1 MKLPFWLQLIVIA
14 AWSASIAAVVSS
26 VLQAT
31 GAAAS
36 VVIAFIG
43 WMLTTAG
50 WFASARLSAASQER
64 MFLHNVI
71 NAARLDL
78 VAQIRREQDWI
89 HSVDRLAGK
98 YQSAVL
104 VRKTAPGNQQHPLVE
119 NMFWLDQNRIG
130 RETLFAE
137 GRGSLTKSLE
147 EYELLF
153 PATRRVRGQLAIF
166 AREQVVEVYG
176 PLLIDLMKGGAASAA
191 AIEKMEARQDAN
203 YDYSAI
209 LEDLRVHVHNVSLA
223 EITGRRLP
231 ARVPL
236 DPTVPL
242 LVTRSDG
249 LLDVV
254 ANGKSWRSGEDYLAD
269 VLAKNPHL
277 KPKD

>member
-50 WFASARLSAASQER
+50 WFASARLSSISQER

-71 NAARLDL
+71 NAARLEL
-78 VAQIRREQDWI
+78 VAEIRREQDWI
-89 HSVDRLAGK
+89 QNVNGLAGK
-98 YQSAVL
+98 YQGAVL
-104 VRKTAPGNQQHPLVE
+104 VRKYAPGNQQHPSVE
-119 NMFWLDQNRIG
+119 SRFWLDQNRIG
-130 RETLFAE
+130 RETLFAQ
-137 GRGSLTKSLE
+137 RRAKLTIALE

-153 PATRRVRGQLAIF
+153 PATPRVRGQLAIF
-166 AREQVVEVYG
+166 TREQVLEVYA
-176 PLLIDLMKGGAASAA
+176 PLLNDLMRGGAASTA
-191 AIEKMEARQDAN
+191 AIEKMDARQDAN
-203 YDYSAI
+203 SDYAAI
-209 LEDLRVHVHNVSLA
+209 LEDLRVHVHNVSLS

-242 LVTRSDG
+242 LVMRSDG